1 MVSQRVF
8 HSKKLS
14 LWNSAYHLGQK
25 IYYLTV
31 HCLNLTSTLPAVTP
45 SSKPKSFISS
55 TVLLPSFTFKSLHP
69 ASSSPTPSL
78 IPPLAQPLS
87 GLQATQQGG
96 VGQVSA
102 VQRAAPGARG
112 GSPGVKSRQGSDE
125 LGVSS
130 PASTGARQ
138 NERRAGRVKWWW
150 RGLVVEW
157 IGVRCKSSQRQHA
170 TVEKGGWRVGDG
182 ERQAGRKRER
192 ERGRDGGFASLT

>member
-78 IPPLAQPLS
+78 IPPPGSASLWATGYPAGGGGAGICSAACCAWRSRRLS
-87 GLQATQQGG
+87 GGEKPAGFWWARGVISSFHRRPAKWKESGESEMVVEG
-96 VGQVSA
+96 VGGWV
-102 VQRAAPGARG
+102 
-112 GSPGVKSRQGSDE
+112 
-125 LGVSS
+125 
-130 PASTGARQ
+130 
-138 NERRAGRVKWWW
+138 NRRA
-150 RGLVVEW
+150 L
-157 IGVRCKSSQRQHA
+157 
-170 TVEKGGWRVGDG
+170 
-182 ERQAGRKRER
+182 
-192 ERGRDGGFASLT
+192 

>member
-1 MVSQRVF
+1 M
-8 HSKKLS
+8 
-14 LWNSAYHLGQK
+14 
-25 IYYLTV
+25 

-55 TVLLPSFTFKSLHP
+55 TVLLPSLTFKSLHP

-78 IPPLAQPLS
+78 IPPPSPRLSLSLGYRLLS
-87 GLQATQQGG
+87 GGG
-96 VGQVSA
+96 GAGICSA
-102 VQRAAPGARG
+102 ACCAWRSRRLSGGEKPAGFWWARG
-112 GSPGVKSRQGSDE
+112 VISSFHRRPAKWKESR
-125 LGVSS
+125 
-130 PASTGARQ
+130 
-138 NERRAGRVKWWW
+138 ERKWWW

-192 ERGRDGGFASLT
+192 EGERERERDGRFASLT